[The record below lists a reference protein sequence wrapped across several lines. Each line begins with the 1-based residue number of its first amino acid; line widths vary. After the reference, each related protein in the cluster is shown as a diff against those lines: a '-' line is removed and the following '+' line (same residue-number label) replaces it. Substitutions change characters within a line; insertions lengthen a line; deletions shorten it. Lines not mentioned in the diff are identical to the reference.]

1 MPISLFKKVAA
12 FFTGGKSQP
21 KQAPSQRSDKS
32 ARPGSNRKNR
42 RSGERPGSDSRRTTD
57 SKSRTARS
65 GQGSDRRNRPTSAR
79 DGRQGAGS
87 RVPQTAI
94 KHGTAAVARPT
105 RKKAS
110 PGASSKGLVRPGGAL
125 SPEEVAR
132 NQEAHRNWDPAS
144 YQVPEAEGKVRFG
157 DLGLPGEILHAV
169 ADLGFEYCTPIQ
181 ALSLRHALEGKN
193 VTGRAQ
199 TGTGKTAAFLIAVL
213 TRYLRNPEGRNAVGA
228 PRALILA
235 PTRELVIQ
243 ICKDA
248 EALGKYCGGIRSLA
262 VYGGM
267 DYERQREEVST
278 APLDLLVATPGRLL
292 DFCRRSVLDLSRVDT
307 LVIDEADR
315 MLDMGFIPDVKAV
328 VRRLPAK
335 EKRSTMLFSATLTD
349 DVLNL
354 AGQWMVDPVKI
365 EVEPESVT
373 TDTVRQVV
381 YIVRAEEKFCILFN
395 LIQRNPG
402 VRIIVFCN
410 RKSTTEYLTEK
421 LRRYGLSCAM
431 LSGDV
436 SQDRRLRVLE
446 DFRAGKVLTVVATD
460 VAGRGIH
467 VDDIGFV
474 VNFDFPYEAEDYVH
488 RIGRTGRAG
497 QKGTAISF
505 ADENESFIIPDI
517 EKYINEPLKC
527 SMPEEELVVPLPP
540 VPRREERPR
549 RQPSGAPRPTR
560 EASAEAPAP
569 ASSEPVP
576 PTPADAVQSVSS
588 ESVVEA
594 ESKAEAPATV
604 PAPKAV
610 RPEDDAPI
618 PAPYRP
624 QPPPKPLQKYTKP
637 VHAAE
642 VWRPGE

>member
-1 MPISLFKKVAA
+1 MPLSIFKKVAA
-12 FFTGGKSQP
+12 FFTGGKSKSKPAQTN
-21 KQAPSQRSDKS
+21 RSDKGVS
-32 ARPGSNRKNR
+32 KPNASRKNR
-42 RSGERPGSDSRRTTD
+42 RSKDAT
-57 SKSRTARS
+57 KSRGSKANTA
-65 GQGSDRRNRPTSAR
+65 DRRSRQQAQR
-79 DGRQGAGS
+79 DGRKSGANKS
-87 RVPQTAI
+87 PRTSEHSI
-94 KHGTAAVARPT
+94 KHGTSSVAKPGKKSRPP
-105 RKKAS
+105 RSANS
-110 PGASSKGLVRPGGAL
+110 RGGQRPGGAL
-125 SPEEVAR
+125 SAEEIAR
-132 NQEAHRNWDPAS
+132 NQEAHRTWDVAS
-144 YQVPEAEGKVRFG
+144 YQVPAVEGKVRFT
-157 DLGLPGEILHAV
+157 DLGLPSEILHAV
-169 ADLGFEYCTPIQ
+169 ADLGFQYCTPIQ
-181 ALSLRHALEGKN
+181 ALSLQHALEGKN

-213 TRYLRNPEGRNAVGA
+213 TRYLRNPEGRNNIGA

-267 DYERQREEVST
+267 DYERQREEVSS

-292 DFCRRSVLDLSRVDT
+292 DFCSRSVLDLSKVDT

-315 MLDMGFIPDVKAV
+315 MLDMGFIPDVKKII
-328 VRRLPAK
+328 RRLPPK
-335 EKRSTMLFSATLTD
+335 ENRATMLYSATLTD

-354 AGQWMVDPVKI
+354 AGQWMVDPIKI

-381 YIVRAEEKFCILFN
+381 YIVRAEEKFCILYN
-395 LIQRNPG
+395 LIKRNPG

-410 RKSTTEYLTEK
+410 RKSTTEYLHNQ
-421 LRRYGLSCAM
+421 LRRYGMSCAM

-446 DFRAGKVLTVVATD
+446 EFRSGKVLTVVATD

-527 SMPEEELVVPLPP
+527 TMPEDELVVPLPEPPQREHRSKRDHGGKSFRKPDTPATEPTAQEVEPSAPAVEQPHAP
-540 VPRREERPR
+540 VAEVPV
-549 RQPSGAPRPTR
+549 APRPPK
-560 EASAEAPAP
+560 PA
-569 ASSEPVP
+569 VI
-576 PTPADAVQSVSS
+576 
-588 ESVVEA
+588 
-594 ESKAEAPATV
+594 
-604 PAPKAV
+604 
-610 RPEDDAPI
+610 EDDEPI

-624 QPPPKPLQKYTKP
+624 QRPPKPLQKYTKP